1 MQQGLVL
8 AQGKEQPE
16 AEAGAE
22 GDKEGRPW
30 LTTEHSILSSS
41 LYLAQL
47 YVIVSDNIQQAWAP
61 W

>member
-1 MQQGLVL
+1 ML

-47 YVIVSDNIQQAWAP
+47 YVIVSDNIQQA
-61 W
+61 

>member
-47 YVIVSDNIQQAWAP
+47 YVIVSDNIQQA
-61 W
+61 